1 MRRSAILIAIVA
13 LAATFGAALADTP
26 DTKTLTT
33 WSAEG
38 FTPPPKF
45 TKVFV
50 LLASKNEKLRV
61 KVEGAV
67 SANLP
72 LAIEGVPANISIP
85 DKDLKNRAKVQ
96 QQLEGIHVDGAVVI
110 RLVGKNKDVTWV
122 PDSEPFFW
130 GYYDWVYSAGY
141 WDNPQYMEP
150 GFDVTKTTFQVEV
163 KVYELKTGKELW
175 AAFTKSM
182 DWDDSPKT
190 GQNIIAAVEA
200 SLGQIGLTQ

>member
-1 MRRSAILIAIVA
+1 MKRLVTIVA
-13 LAATFGAALADTP
+13 AVVLAAAFVTAMADTP
-26 DTKTLTT
+26 DTKTITT
-33 WSAEG
+33 WSAKG

-45 TKVFV
+45 TKVFI
-50 LLASKNEKLRV
+50 LLASKNEKLRAT
-61 KVEGAV
+61 VEGAV

-72 LAIEGVPANISIP
+72 LSIEGVPANLSIP
-85 DKDLKNRAKVQ
+85 NADLRNRPKVQ
-96 QQLEGIHVDGAVVI
+96 KQLEGIHVDGVVVI

-130 GYYDWVYSAGY
+130 GYYDWVYSADN

-150 GFDVTKTTFQVEV
+150 GFNATKTTFQVEV
-163 KVYELKTGKELW
+163 KVYDLKTGKELW

-190 GQNIIAAVEA
+190 GQNIIAAVET
-200 SLGQIGLTQ
+200 SLGQIGLAQ

>member
-1 MRRSAILIAIVA
+1 MRRSAVLFSILMLAIA
-13 LAATFGAALADTP
+13 FGAVMADTP
-26 DTKTLTT
+26 DTKTITT
-33 WSAEG
+33 WSAKG
-38 FTPPPKF
+38 FTPPPQF

-61 KVEGAV
+61 TVEGAV

-72 LAIEGVPANISIP
+72 LSIEGVPANFSIP
-85 DKDLKNRAKVQ
+85 NADLRNRPKVQ
-96 QQLEGIHVDGAVVI
+96 KQLEGIHVDGVVVI

-130 GYYDWVYSAGY
+130 GYYDWVYSADY

-150 GFDVTKTTFQVEV
+150 GFNIKKTTFQVEV
-163 KVYELKTGKELW
+163 KVYDLKTGKELW

-200 SLGQIGLTQ
+200 SLGQIGLAQ